1 MYLNDKKLTCE
12 SWSNTQITAI
22 IPKAILD
29 SISPNEF
36 VGEFKIIKDS
46 AKKLSGRNYFV
57 VPRPTKGYMDL
68 PMSNFTYSDDRLSS
82 FKATNLNP
90 LHAASTKD
98 SLFAIFGDWDMTYGS
113 FVAEKFNY
121 ASQT

>member
-1 MYLNDKKLTCE
+1 MTCE
-12 SWSNTQITAI
+12 SWSSNQITAI
-22 IPKAILD
+22 IPKGLLD
-29 SISPNEF
+29 SISAYEF
-36 VGEFKIIKDS
+36 IGEFKIYKDY
-46 AKKLSGRNYFV
+46 ATENFGRNYFV
-57 VPRPTKGYMDL
+57 IPRPTKAYVDL
-68 PMSNFTYSDDRLSS
+68 PMSDFTYSDQRLPS
-82 FKATNLNP
+82 FKAENINP